1 MDTSPEPKSD
11 VSAESSPAPTADV
24 KPAEQPSLKEFVRQ
38 GLDKSDQP
46 KPAEEAPVAD
56 ESAASDT
63 ASTDETEQT
72 DESAQTE
79 SEELKVDET
88 KPIPY
93 NRFKEVNTQKNEA
106 IAKLKDLEPKLQQY
120 EATFNDPNVRA
131 ALDVLQLI
139 NSNPAKALE
148 QLTPIVEHLKQVQG
162 EALPKDLAEAVAEG
176 VMDPKYAKELSMLR
190 LKQNMTAKQL
200 EQQQQNVATQA
211 QKAVFDAWTAWDLE
225 HRKTDPDLQPGSEK
239 WNLVDDLL
247 TAEKA
252 KNGFPTT
259 PAQAIAMVE
268 AAYAK
273 ANGYRKQA
281 TKAPR
286 KILTSTN
293 TSSIVSEPD
302 PAKMDAHTYIQAM
315 LARKKS

>member
-1 MDTSPEPKSD
+1 MDTSTEPKPD

-24 KPAEQPSLKEFVRQ
+24 KPAEQPPLKEFVRQ
-38 GLDKSDQP
+38 GLDKSDPP
-46 KPAEEAPVAD
+46 KPAEEALVAD

-63 ASTDETEQT
+63 VPTGETEQT
-72 DESAQTE
+72 DESVQTE

-106 IAKLKDLEPKLQQY
+106 VAKLKDLEPKLQQY
-120 EATFNDPNVRA
+120 EAAFNDPNVRA

-162 EALPKDLAEAVAEG
+162 EALPQDLAEAVAEG
-176 VMDPKYAKELSMLR
+176 VLDPKYAKELSMLR

-211 QKAVFDAWTAWDLE
+211 QKAVLAAWSAWDME
-225 HRKTDPDLQPGSEK
+225 HRKIDTDLQPGSAK
-239 WNLVDDLL
+239 WNLVNDLL
-247 TAEKA
+247 TAEQMRS
-252 KNGFPTT
+252 GFPAT
-259 PAQAIAMVE
+259 PAKALEMIE
-268 AAYAK
+268 AVYAK
-273 ANGYRKQA
+273 VNSFRAPTA
-281 TKAPR
+281 KASR

-293 TSSIVSEPD
+293 TSSIVTEPD